1 MDARS
6 SNTRGHGKRATEPA
20 GRVRHAAQADWRDDP
35 KKCTF
40 IVLAA
45 GDGDAAAATDSATA
59 AAAAAAKSDPR
70 GAAHAEGGADAAQ
83 CGDHCD
89 QARMIGD
96 VNLFF
101 GADHDDPAAAE
112 VEVMIAEAA
121 YRRRGYAREAV
132 AMLMRYGV
140 ESLGVSRYFCKIG
153 EDNAGS
159 LRLFETL
166 GFERCNY
173 APAFREVELQF
184 CPGKHPMPA
193 APMAVV
199 DAPDLD
205 TLTAE
210 DNGQQ
215 SL

>member
-1 MDARS
+1 MFASGIEPITIFLQAVNRPCKLLRS
-6 SNTRGHGKRATEPA
+6 
-20 GRVRHAAQADWRDDP
+20 ADMYSTCLLTASHIR
-35 KKCTF
+35 C
-40 IVLAA
+40 
-45 GDGDAAAATDSATA
+45 AAAVAVVVPLC
-59 AAAAAAKSDPR
+59 K
-70 GAAHAEGGADAAQ
+70 
-83 CGDHCD
+83 
-89 QARMIGD
+89 
-96 VNLFF
+96 
-101 GADHDDPAAAE
+101 
-112 VEVMIAEAA
+112 VMIAEAA